1 MSTADAA
8 ADGSATPGPAA
19 PEGAESSAEPQPAK
33 PVESLSESVLDAV
46 RFNADGLIP
55 VITQDADSHEVLML
69 AWMNPEA
76 LGITLATRQGVYFSR
91 SRGELW
97 RKGATSGNVQH
108 VVSLAL
114 DCDGDTVLMKVEQ
127 TGPACHTGTP
137 TCFTGREIAH
147 A

>member
-1 MSTADAA
+1 MSTADSTVPGTTGPGSSASE
-8 ADGSATPGPAA
+8 GSAPAA
-19 PEGAESSAEPQPAK
+19 
-33 PVESLSESVLDAV
+33 SLPESVLDAV

-69 AWMNPEA
+69 AWMNSEA

-127 TGPACHTGTP
+127 TGPACHTGTT
-137 TCFTGREIAH
+137 TCFTGREIAR

>member
-1 MSTADAA
+1 MSTADSTAS
-8 ADGSATPGPAA
+8 GLAA
-19 PEGAESSAEPQPAK
+19 PQGAESSAAEHPA
-33 PVESLSESVLDAV
+33 ESAASLPDAVLDAV

-69 AWMNPEA
+69 AWMNSEA

-127 TGPACHTGTP
+127 TGPACHTGTA

>member
-1 MSTADAA
+1 MSTADST
-8 ADGSATPGPAA
+8 DPGSAASGSAAPGSAA
-19 PEGAESSAEPQPAK
+19 PEGAVPAG
-33 PVESLSESVLDAV
+33 SLPESVLDAV
-46 RFNADGLIP
+46 RFNADGLVP

-69 AWMNPEA
+69 AWMNSEA

-137 TCFTGREIAH
+137 TCFTGREITH